1 MKVRVLR
8 PAFEDLAAG
17 RRFYGHQ
24 EQGVGNYFFDSL
36 FQGLTRWCSTRAFT
50 LFGSDFIGYS
60 RSAFRMR
67 FTIES
72 SQARRWCFESLIAVA
87 TQSGFEGH
95 LQKRANQRVDRT
107 KDGPANRN
115 QPIGPETNRT
125 SSTSGSRR

>member
-17 RRFYGHQ
+17 RHFYGHQ
-24 EQGVGNYFFDSL
+24 EQGVGDYFFDSL
-36 FQGLTRWCSTRAFT
+36 FSEIDSFCTRAFT

-72 SQARRWCFESLIAVA
+72 LQARRSCFESLIAVA

-95 LQKRANQRVDRT
+95 LQNRAN
-107 KDGPANRN
+107 GPPG
-115 QPIGPETNRT
+115 Q
-125 SSTSGSRR
+125 